1 MNRETERQYC
11 DEDHDVDDPK
21 RWGSEGGYF
30 TGLGADGGELVD
42 FTVTPSGESTR
53 QTGESA
59 GGGWID
65 AFKVALPAIAGV
77 VQQREYNKMNL
88 ALINSGKPP
97 ISPAQ
102 YQVMQPTTA
111 KVGVAV
117 GPTADA
123 KKWMVYAGIG
133 VLALVGLRAAKVI

>member
-1 MNRETERQYC
+1 MNRELEKQYV
-11 DEDHDVDDPK
+11 DEDHDIDNPK
-21 RWGSEGGYF
+21 RWDREGGYF
-30 TGLGADGGELVD
+30 LGLGEDAGEGIVD
-42 FTVTPSGESTR
+42 FTVTPSGAATR

-97 ISPAQ
+97 ISPQQ

-111 KVGVAV
+111 KVAV

>member
-53 QTGESA
+53 QTGSSSSS
-59 GGGWID
+59 WVD
-65 AFKVALPAIAGV
+65 AFTAALPAVAGI

-88 ALINSGKPP
+88 ALINRGQPP
-97 ISPAQ
+97 ISPSQ

-111 KVGVAV
+111 KVAV

-123 KKWMVYAGIG
+123 KKWLVYAAVG
-133 VLALVGLRAAKVI
+133 VAALVGLRAAKVI

>member
-1 MNRETERQYC
+1 MNRETEVNYILK
-11 DEDHDVDDPK
+11 DEHVDNPK
-21 RWGSEGGYF
+21 RWETEGGYF
-30 TGLGADGGELVD
+30 KGLGEDGIFTTD
-42 FTVTPSGESTR
+42 ATVTPSGSPTR
-53 QTGESA
+53 QTSGSSS
-59 GGGWID
+59 WVD
-65 AFKVALPAIAGV
+65 AFTAALPAVAGI

-111 KVGVAV
+111 KVAV

-123 KKWMVYAGIG
+123 KKWLVYAGIG
-133 VLALVGLRAAKVI
+133 IAALVGLRAAKII

>member
-30 TGLGADGGELVD
+30 PGLGADGGELVD

-53 QTGESA
+53 QTGSSSSS
-59 GGGWID
+59 WVD
-65 AFKVALPAIAGV
+65 AFTAALPAVAGI

-88 ALINSGKPP
+88 ALINRGQPP
-97 ISPAQ
+97 ISPSQ

-111 KVGVAV
+111 KVAV

-123 KKWMVYAGIG
+123 KKWLVYAAVG
-133 VLALVGLRAAKVI
+133 VAALVGLRAAKVI

>member
-1 MNRETERQYC
+1 MNRETERHYVARN
-11 DEDHDVDDPK
+11 ENIDDPAH
-21 RWGSEGGYF
+21 WNNEAGYF
-30 TGLGADGGELVD
+30 RGLGADAGELVD

-53 QTGESA
+53 QTGSS
-59 GGGWID
+59 GSSSWVD
-65 AFKVALPAIAGV
+65 AFTAALPAVAGI

-88 ALINSGKPP
+88 ALINRGQPP
-97 ISPAQ
+97 ISPSQ

-111 KVGVAV
+111 KVAV

>member
-1 MNRETERQYC
+1 MKRETERQYV
-11 DEDHDVDDPK
+11 DREASVDDA
-21 RWGSEGGYF
+21 RQWESEAGYMV
-30 TGLGADGGELVD
+30 GLGEDAGEGIVD
-42 FTVTPSGESTR
+42 FTVTPSGSATR
-53 QTGESA
+53 QTGESS
-59 GGGWID
+59 GGGWVD

-97 ISPAQ
+97 ISPQQ

-111 KVGVAV
+111 KVAV

>member
-21 RWGSEGGYF
+21 RWGSESGYF
-30 TGLGADGGELVD
+30 NGLGADGSELVD

-53 QTGESA
+53 QTGSSSSS
-59 GGGWID
+59 WVD
-65 AFKVALPAIAGV
+65 AFTAALPAVAGI

-88 ALINSGKPP
+88 ALINRGQPP
-97 ISPAQ
+97 ISPSQ

-111 KVGVAV
+111 KVAV

-123 KKWMVYAGIG
+123 KKWLVYAAVG
-133 VLALVGLRAAKVI
+133 VAALVGLRAAKVI

>member
-1 MNRETERQYC
+1 MNRETEKQYV
-11 DEDHDVDDPK
+11 DEDHDIDNPA
-21 RWGSEGGYF
+21 RWGKESGYF

-42 FTVTPSGESTR
+42 FTVTPSGSATR

-59 GGGWID
+59 GGGWVD
-65 AFKVALPAIAGV
+65 AFKATLPAIAGI

-97 ISPAQ
+97 ISPSQ

-111 KVGVAV
+111 RVAV

>member
-1 MNRETERQYC
+1 MNRESEKQYC
-11 DEDHDVDDPK
+11 DPASSFDDPK
-21 RWGSEGGYF
+21 RWESEAGYM
-30 TGLGADGGELVD
+30 TGLGSDGGELVD

-53 QTGESA
+53 QTSS
-59 GGGWID
+59 GGSTWVD
-65 AFKVALPAIAGV
+65 AFTAALPAVAGI

-88 ALINSGKPP
+88 ALINRGQPP

-111 KVGVAV
+111 KVAV

-123 KKWMVYAGIG
+123 KKWMIYAGLG